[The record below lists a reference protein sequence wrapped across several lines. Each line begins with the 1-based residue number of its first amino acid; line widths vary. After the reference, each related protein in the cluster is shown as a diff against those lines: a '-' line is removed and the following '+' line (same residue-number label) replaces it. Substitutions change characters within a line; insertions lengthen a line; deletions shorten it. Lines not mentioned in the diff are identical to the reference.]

1 MYVCIYRE
9 LFLVA
14 DDSQFAS
21 NIPKSVG
28 GVCFVVCFVCCWGF
42 FCVEEFK
49 EPNALLGVFICSFP

>member
-1 MYVCIYRE
+1 MCVCMYRE

-42 FCVEEFK
+42 F
-49 EPNALLGVFICSFP
+49 ALKNSTNRMRY